1 MEEIKDSFVSSE
13 KRSFKLGLGKAIA
26 SSLSGFIAGIIVTLI
41 IVFAFFEVTLK

>member
-13 KRSFKLGLGKAIA
+13 KRKFKVGFGKVIA

-41 IVFAFFEVTLK
+41 IVFAFFNITLK

>member
-1 MEEIKDSFVSSE
+1 MEEIKDSFISTE
-13 KRSFKLGLGKAIA
+13 KKSFKLSLGKVIA